1 MAFRAP
7 AVRSV
12 PRTLTSFNAV
22 PYRFSIGNNVFKANL
37 SSLSKPTRSPR
48 AFALSVYQPTPKAL
62 TRYAHTKIMS
72 VKEAREHE
80 AVLAKERLPAYP
92 ALVSTESSM
101 HPINSEI
108 DTEEPEKD
116 VDMMAGIRSDF
127 VRCAFEKVNGM
138 LLTGI
143 FAGNNQGDFYTAGSA
158 KRGIGR
164 WFSWCHPISCNFAI
178 YCLPVVRYSVRRSP
192 RSRLSDVRGDCRTIA
207 AYH

>member
-12 PRTLTSFNAV
+12 PRTFTSFNAT
-22 PYRFSIGNNVFKANL
+22 PYRFSFGNNTFKANL
-37 SSLSKPTRSPR
+37 SSLSKPSRSPR

-62 TRYAHTKIMS
+62 TRYAHSKIMS

-101 HPINSEI
+101 HPVNSEI
-108 DTEEPEKD
+108 GTEEHEKD

-127 VRCAFEKVNGM
+127 VRCAFEGIKGI

-143 FAGNNQGDFYTAGSA
+143 VTGNNQGDFYTTRSA
-158 KRGIGR
+158 KRGIGSR
-164 WFSWCHPISCNFAI
+164 SSWRHPVSRYFAI
-178 YCLPVVRYSVRRSP
+178 HCLPVLRHSVRCSP
-192 RSRLSDVRGDCRTIA
+192 RPRLSDVRRDRRTTA
-207 AYH
+207 AYY